1 MQPRHTQQLI
11 SKFVRTELGQ
21 EYEDQYESVDLYLNS
36 VRLQQALFYRPCDL
50 LEAFYQNNII
60 LHNKKVIQT
69 GINDAKNRPQT

>member
-1 MQPRHTQQLI
+1 MQPRHTQQFI

-50 LEAFYQNNII
+50 LEAFYQKTLSCII
-60 LHNKKVIQT
+60 KKLYRQ
-69 GINDAKNRPQT
+69 A